1 MPAPDLPRRA
11 FLSALAAALPAAGQG
26 SAASGPHIAMIAGD
40 LSEETLRFTRQ
51 LGLDWIDLAT
61 RPLTVSPPPGQ
72 PPRGEFRPWIEA
84 ELRQDLAKAAAYGLR
99 AGVKPLGAFPQ
110 TLLAGPHRDRELE
123 AVCESIRIAG
133 RCGIPVVEYNFIL
146 FRASEGYYTAPGR
159 GRSQLRAFDFEP
171 IRKRPAVPE
180 LGSPTAEELWSRY
193 AYFLKAVLPV
203 AEKAGVKLA
212 VHPNDP
218 PVASFRG
225 LPNILRTP
233 ADFDHLFRHFP
244 SPANGMTLDT
254 GVLRETASDPVAA
267 ITRYG
272 RAGRIHHVHMRN
284 VRLEKPF
291 EKYTEVF
298 HDEGDADLAACM
310 RALVRSGYQGCI
322 VPDHTPHLSEHDGP
336 QREGWA
342 LAVGYLKGLL
352 ASARC

>member
-1 MPAPDLPRRA
+1 
-11 FLSALAAALPAAGQG
+11 
-26 SAASGPHIAMIAGD
+26 MIAGD
-40 LSEETLRFTRQ
+40 LAEETLRFTRQ

-72 PPRGEFRPWIEA
+72 TPRGEFRAWNEAAVAA
-84 ELRQDLAKAAAYGLR
+84 ELRKAAAHGLR

-110 TLLAGPHRDRELE
+110 TLLGGPHRDREIE

-133 RCGIPVVEYNFIL
+133 RLGIPVVEYNFIL

-159 GRSQLRAFDFEP
+159 GGAQLRAFDFDR
-171 IRKRPAVPE
+171 IRERPAIAEIGTP
-180 LGSPTAEELWSRY
+180 SAEELWARY

-218 PVASFRG
+218 PVAAFRG
-225 LPNILRTP
+225 IPLILRTV
-233 ADFDHLFRHFP
+233 ADFDRLFRDFP

-254 GVLRETASDPVAA
+254 GVLRETGADPVAA
-267 ITRYG
+267 ISWFG

-284 VRLEKPF
+284 IRLERQF

-298 HDEGDADLAACM
+298 HDEGEADLPAAM
-310 RALVRSGYQGCI
+310 RALVRAGYQGCI
-322 VPDHTPHLSEHDGP
+322 VPDHTPHLSEYDGP

-342 LAVGYLKGLL
+342 LAAGYLKGLL
-352 ASARC
+352 ASALR